1 MTSLAE
7 RSSSL
12 VVTQV
17 GMGQIATGRAGARM
31 KAVLGSCVG
40 LVLYQPRLKA
50 GVMAHIVLPDS
61 AGRGGAPGKFADTAI
76 PEMLRL
82 LENMNVPVHGLIAKL
97 CGGANMFGSSG
108 PVQIGETNARAVLET
123 LKKHT
128 TARVMAEDIGGSKGR
143 RVLFDCDNGAMTVEI
158 AGQPARTL

>member
-1 MTSLAE
+1 MTILAE

-12 VVTQV
+12 DVTQV
-17 GMGQIATGRAGARM
+17 GMGQIAAGRAPARM

-40 LVLYQPRLKA
+40 LAIYHPRLKT

-82 LENMNVPVHGLIAKL
+82 LQTLNAPTHGLIAKL
-97 CGGANMFGSSG
+97 VGGANMFGSSG
-108 PVQIGETNARAVLET
+108 PVQIGETNARAVLDM

-128 TARVMAEDIGGSKGR
+128 TAQVTAKDVGGSKGR
-143 RVLFDCDNGAMTVEI
+143 RVLFDCSKGEMTVEI